1 MAAASS
7 GLESNWSGAEA
18 GSCAGERQEEEAI
31 AERHQSGHHPL
42 PDREQRG
49 DTGVHV
55 RGREQGDVT
64 EDRGRRAG
72 TLSTVGQGTVCGW
85 VVLPP
90 IVTS

>member
-1 MAAASS
+1 M
-7 GLESNWSGAEA
+7 EQKPGAV
-18 GSCAGERQEEEAI
+18 AGEGREEEAT
-31 AERHQSGHHPL
+31 AERHQSGHHPP

-49 DTGVHV
+49 DTGVQV

-85 VVLPP
+85 VVPPP

>member
-1 MAAASS
+1 M
-7 GLESNWSGAEA
+7 EWSRSRELLLGR
-18 GSCAGERQEEEAI
+18 GGKKRPQQK
-31 AERHQSGHHPL
+31 RHQSGHHLP

-49 DTGVHV
+49 DTGVQV

-85 VVLPP
+85 VVPPP